1 MLFGKKQEITHAS
14 TEVDARAKINLTL
27 DVTGRREDGYH
38 SVEMVMQ
45 SVLLHDDVR
54 VTVVHGEK
62 KPRGIVLTCSLPF
75 LPTDER
81 NLAYRAAEL
90 FYKQTGVLLE
100 TCEIHIEK
108 RIPMAAGLAGGSADA
123 AAVLRALAAL
133 HSVGLTDDELCE
145 MGLKLGADVPFCLRG
160 GTMLAQGIGEKLS
173 ALAPMPHCWVVLCK
187 PPFAVPTKE
196 VYQEIDRVEISA
208 HPDNKGMIAALE
220 QGDYKGICGRLSN
233 VMETVTAAKRRQIGE
248 IKSFLLENGADGTLM
263 SGSGP
268 TVYGLFSDESRAET
282 AEKMLRRRFADTFL
296 TEICD

>member
-14 TEVDARAKINLTL
+14 TAVDARAKINLTL

-38 SVEMVMQ
+38 TVEMVMQ

-123 AAVLRALAAL
+123 AAVLRALSAL

-196 VYQEIDRVEISA
+196 VYQAIDSVDIPA

-233 VMETVTAAKRRQIGE
+233 VMEAVTAAKRRQIGE
-248 IKSFLLENGADGTLM
+248 IKSCLLENGADGALM

-268 TVYGLFSDESRAET
+268 TVYGLFSDENRAKT